1 MAAKSKYHNIKTTT
15 IDGTVFDSRKEARRW
30 EALRIREQLG
40 EITELKRQVPY
51 ELIPAQ
57 YETYERYSKTG
68 KRLKDGERMVERNV
82 VYVADFV
89 YTTTTGQTVV
99 EDTKGVRTKDYA
111 IKRKLMYAIYG
122 IKITEI

>member
-1 MAAKSKYHNIKTTT
+1 MASKAKFHNIKTTT
-15 IDGTVFDSRKEARRW
+15 IDGTVFDSRREARRW

-68 KRLKDGERMVERNV
+68 KRLKDGERRVERNV

-89 YTTTTGQTVV
+89 YTTNTGQTVV
-99 EDTKGVRTKDYA
+99 EDTKGVRTKDYV